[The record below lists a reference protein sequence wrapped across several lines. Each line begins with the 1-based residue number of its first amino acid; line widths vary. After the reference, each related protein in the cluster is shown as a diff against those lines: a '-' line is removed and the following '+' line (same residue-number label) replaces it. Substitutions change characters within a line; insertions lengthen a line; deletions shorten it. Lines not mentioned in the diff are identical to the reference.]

1 MSSNDT
7 ATETTTAKLLEAPS
21 VQELVRQIRAQD
33 SYGVYKNWSDDLV
46 LKPFIIDRRERRK
59 ISVEGEVNPAT
70 INRIELFYRAIAS
83 RIEQETGPVV
93 QVVIE
98 LNHEGFGWA
107 LVFCGRLL
115 LVVRSLRDAH
125 RFGFDSLEKLA
136 IEAEKL
142 TQAGIELAKRY
153 PEVYRL

>member
-7 ATETTTAKLLEAPS
+7 AAETTTAKLLDAPS
-21 VQELVRQIRAQD
+21 IRELVRQIRAQD
-33 SYGVYKNWSDDLV
+33 AYGFYKNWSDDLI

-59 ISVEGEVNPAT
+59 ISIEGEVDPAT
-70 INRIELFYRAIAS
+70 KSRIVLFYHAIAS

-93 QVVIE
+93 QVVIDV
-98 LNHEGFGWA
+98 NHEGFGWA
-107 LVFCGRLL
+107 LIFCGSLL
-115 LVVRSLRDAH
+115 LVKRSLKDVH

-142 TQAGIELAKRY
+142 TQVGIKLAKDY
-153 PEVYRL
+153 PEVYKL

>member
-7 ATETTTAKLLEAPS
+7 AAEANTIQLLEAPS
-21 VQELVRQIRAQD
+21 VQALVKQVRAQD
-33 SYGVYKNWSDDLV
+33 TYGFYKNWSDDLI

-59 ISVEGEVNPAT
+59 ISIEGEVDPAT
-70 INRIELFYRAIAS
+70 KNRIDLFYRAIAS

-98 LNHEGFGWA
+98 VNHEGFGWA

-115 LVVRSLRDAH
+115 LVTRSLRDAH

-136 IEAEKL
+136 LEAEKL
-142 TQAGIELAKRY
+142 TQAGIKLAKDY
-153 PEVYRL
+153 PEVYKL